1 MITELS
7 VENIAIIE
15 RATLSFGS
23 GFTVLTGETGAG
35 KSLLVDAIELALGA
49 RADAELVRAGAS
61 RAMVSVVFD
70 LTHRPFIVERLRE
83 LGIEL
88 EDGGLFV
95 QRELYAEGRSQC
107 RIAGR
112 TIPVSMLKQIGQL
125 LVDLHGQHDHQSLLH
140 PERHLEFLDAWIGEQ
155 AVGLQSTIR
164 ERHTR
169 VQEFE
174 SRLRALRTGQRE
186 REQRVDMLRFQ
197 VEEIEQAQIRPGEL
211 AEMESLL
218 GRLKHVEKLTAACR
232 GGLQSLA
239 EDEGNAL
246 DRLRVSVREL
256 EEAATFDPDLEV
268 RIEPIRSALYLLED
282 GMHDLRAYAEALE
295 SDPEVLE
302 NTAARIDT
310 IKRILKK
317 YGDDEELVLEFLD
330 SASRELQLLE
340 GDESSEVELTESL
353 SGAKAELTK
362 ACDELTRVR
371 KEKAKTFASLV
382 ATELHDLAMEKAKFE
397 VKIEAKEPD
406 ATGADAVEYTFSANL
421 GEPLRP
427 LSKIA
432 SGGEMSRV
440 MLALKTVLAGKAGV
454 PTLIFDEVDS
464 GLGGR
469 AAAVVARKLEALSTH
484 YQVVVISHVPQIA
497 SRASS
502 QLRIEKLEER
512 GRVATRVVALSE
524 QERVEEIARMIGG
537 ETISESAIIHA
548 KEMLM
553 EQARG

>member
-70 LTHRPFIVERLRE
+70 LSARPKIVKRLSE

-88 EDGGLFV
+88 EEGSLYV

-140 PERHLEFLDAWIGEQ
+140 PERHLDYLDAWIGTEAESLKAKIQ
-155 AVGLQSTIR
+155 GQH
-164 ERHTR
+164 ER
-169 VQEFE
+169 VQGLE
-174 SRLRALRTGQRE
+174 SRLRSIRSGQRE
-186 REQRVDMLRFQ
+186 REQRLDMLRFQ
-197 VEEIEQAQIRPGEL
+197 VSEIEQAQIRPGEL
-211 AEMESLL
+211 AESEALL
-218 GRLKHVEKLTAACR
+218 ERLKHSEKLSQATR
-232 GGLQSLA
+232 ESLQSVA
-239 EDEGNAL
+239 EDEGNVL
-246 DRLRVSVREL
+246 DRLRLSVRQL
-256 EEAATFDPDLEV
+256 EEAARYDPSLDQT
-268 RIEPIRSALYLLED
+268 IEPLRSALYTLED
-282 GMHDLRAYAEALE
+282 GVHGLRAYEDSLE
-295 SDPEVLE
+295 SDPEALE
-302 NTAARIDT
+302 NAAERIDT
-310 IKRILKK
+310 IRKILKK
-317 YGDDEELVLEFLD
+317 YGDDEESVLEFWD

-340 GDESSEVELTESL
+340 GDEGSESDLCEELES
-353 SGAKAELTK
+353 AKATLAKTCAELTK
-362 ACDELTRVR
+362 LRTA
-371 KEKAKTFASLV
+371 KAKEFSKLV
-382 ATELHDLAMEKAKFE
+382 ADQLHDLAMEKAKFE
-397 VKIEAKEPD
+397 VKIEPKDPD
-406 ATGADAVEYTFSANL
+406 PTGADAVEFAFSANV

-440 MLALKTVLAGKAGV
+440 MLGLKTVLAGKAGV
-454 PTLIFDEVDS
+454 PTLIFDEVDA

-469 AAAVVARKLEALSTH
+469 AAAVVARKLEALSAH

-502 QLRIEKLEER
+502 HLRIEKGEMN
-512 GRVATRVVALSE
+512 GRVTTQVVSLGEKDRVD
-524 QERVEEIARMIGG
+524 EIARMIGG
-537 ETISESAIIHA
+537 ETVSESAIIHA
-548 KEMLM
+548 KEMLAG
-553 EQARG
+553 QA